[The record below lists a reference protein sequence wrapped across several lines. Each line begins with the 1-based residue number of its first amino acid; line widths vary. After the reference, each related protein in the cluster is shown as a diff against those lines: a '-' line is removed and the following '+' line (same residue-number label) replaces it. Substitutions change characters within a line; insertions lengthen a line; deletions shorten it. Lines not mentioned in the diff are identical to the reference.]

1 MYYMIGGNG
10 TQALDELSKTPL
22 GKLMIVRHV
31 GHDNEG
37 SEGTTDRL
45 SGWVDYMLLY
55 VKHGNVT
62 FTIDGEDIVAN
73 KGEVFIVPP
82 TAKYSFGKNIGSET
96 YFMHFDGKE
105 FLEHFG
111 LTKLRYKITAVL
123 EFENMFNQLLFQGN
137 LPLEYRAE
145 ITSIYGMLIL
155 SNVARYSEEAET
167 DIKTPHDLAFSV
179 LNWSFRG
186 TARIS
191 DFAHRAGFS
200 EAEFCRLIKE
210 KTGMT
215 PKEYIT
221 YRRIEEIKSNIASS
235 DGKFKDIAAH
245 SGYLDYQYFV
255 KIFKKRTG
263 MTPNEYRKK
272 SREQRL

>member
-10 TQALDELSKTPL
+10 PKDIEQLKKSPF
-22 GKLMIVRHV
+22 GKMLIVRHV

-55 VKHGNVT
+55 VKRGDVT
-62 FTIDGEDIVAN
+62 FIIDGEEIVAL

-82 TAKYSFGKNIGSET
+82 TANYSFGKNIGSET
-96 YFMHFDGKE
+96 YFMHFEGKE
-105 FLEHFG
+105 IVEHFG
-111 LTKLRYKITAVL
+111 LTNLRYKVNATL
-123 EFENMFNQLLFQGN
+123 EFENIFNQLMFQGN
-137 LPLEYRAE
+137 LPLQYRAE
-145 ITSIYGMLIL
+145 VTSIYGMLIL
-155 SNVARYSEEAET
+155 SYVARYSEGAGSE
-167 DIKTPHDLAFSV
+167 IKTPHDLAFSV

-191 DFAHRAGFS
+191 DFAKRAGFS
-200 EAEFCRLIKE
+200 EAEFTRLIKE

-215 PKEYIT
+215 PKEFIT
-221 YRRIEEIKSNIASS
+221 FRRIEEIKSEIINS
-235 DGKFKDIAAH
+235 DRKYKDIAAH

-255 KIFKKRTG
+255 KIFKKHTG
-263 MTPNEYRKK
+263 MTPKEYRKK